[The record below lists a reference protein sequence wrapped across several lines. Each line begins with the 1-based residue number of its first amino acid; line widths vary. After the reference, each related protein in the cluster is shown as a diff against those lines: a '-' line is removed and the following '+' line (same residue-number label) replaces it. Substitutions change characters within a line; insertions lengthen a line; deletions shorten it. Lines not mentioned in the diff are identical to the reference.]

1 MTFDANDAA
10 ADIDGIRCE
19 LLPGDQFGDAAP
31 SFAVTAGAG
40 GA

>member
-10 ADIDGIRCE
+10 DVDGIRRE
-19 LLPGDQFGDAAP
+19 LPLWDQFGDEAP
-31 SFAVTAGAG
+31 SFAITAGED

>member
-10 ADIDGIRCE
+10 ADIGGIRRE
-19 LLPGDQFGDAAP
+19 LLPCDQFGDAAP
-31 SFAVTAGAG
+31 SFAVTAGED